1 MGIVE
6 NSLEL
11 ELVVTVI
18 VTRGPYGLG
27 DGRLASVGRISIPSL
42 YGALLLSNKLF
53 ILEALVSFLPLV
65 QLCFQL
71 IAEVR
76 TNNFLIRQRNVGTRE
91 RGDATAGRGTD
102 FILTEDT
109 TTSIAVGL
117 DVRGLDPLILRLSQP
132 TLRAF
137 L

>member
-11 ELVVTVI
+11 ELVFTVF

-27 DGRLASVGRISIPSL
+27 NSRLTSVGRISIPSL
-42 YGALLLSNKLF
+42 DGALLLSNKLI
-53 ILEALVSFLPLV
+53 ILEALVGRLPLI

-76 TNNFLIRQRNVGTRE
+76 TNNFLIRQRN
-91 RGDATAGRGTD
+91 
-102 FILTEDT
+102 ICLLY
-109 TTSIAVGL
+109 TSPSPR
-117 DVRGLDPLILRLSQP
+117 D
-132 TLRAF
+132 
-137 L
+137 

>member
-11 ELVVTVI
+11 ELVVTVF

-27 DGRLASVGRISIPSL
+27 NSRLTSVGRISIPSL
-42 YGALLLSNKLF
+42 DGALLLSNKLI
-53 ILEALVSFLPLV
+53 ILEALVGRLPLI

-76 TNNFLIRQRNVGTRE
+76 TNNFLIRQRNIGTLE
-91 RGDATAGRGTD
+91 CGYTTAGSGTD

-109 TTSIAVGL
+109 TTSIAVVL
-117 DVRGLDPLILRLSQP
+117 NVRGLDPLILRLSQP
-132 TLRAF
+132 TLRPF